1 MNKLEEQEL
10 KTLQD
15 AINKVNSIQIQIG
28 GLEAQ
33 KHDLLHAI
41 TSATQELQKV
51 QNELEEK
58 YGSVSVDIATGEIK
72 ENEPSKED

>member
-15 AINKVNSIQIQIG
+15 AINKVNSLQLQIG
-28 GLEAQ
+28 GIEAQ
-33 KHDLLHAI
+33 KHELLHSI
-41 TSATQELQKV
+41 TGATQELQKV

>member
-15 AINKVNSIQIQIG
+15 AINKVNSLQLQIG
-28 GLEAQ
+28 GIEAQ
-33 KHDLLHAI
+33 KHELLHSI
-41 TSATQELQKV
+41 TTATQELQKV

-58 YGSVSVDIATGEIK
+58 YGSVSVDISTGEIK

>member
-15 AINKVNSIQIQIG
+15 AINKVNNIQIQIG

-41 TSATQELQKV
+41 TNATQELQKV

>member
-15 AINKVNSIQIQIG
+15 AINKVNSLQLQIG
-28 GLEAQ
+28 GIEAQ
-33 KHDLLHAI
+33 KHELLHSI
-41 TSATQELQKV
+41 TAATQELQKV

-58 YGSVSVDIATGEIK
+58 YGSVSVDISTGEIK

>member
-41 TSATQELQKV
+41 TDATQELQKV
-51 QNELEEK
+51 QNKLEEK

-72 ENEPSKED
+72 ENEPSKKD

>member
-41 TSATQELQKV
+41 TAETQELQKV

>member
-15 AINKVNSIQIQIG
+15 AINKVNGIQIQIG

-33 KHDLLHAI
+33 KHELLHAI
-41 TSATQELQKV
+41 TNATQELQKV